1 MKSHI
6 AVKYLIL
13 HLGSLSEDEKKR
25 NIENAAQFPDDLK
38 LVKIFNENE
47 YVFEVKY
54 SGEK

>member
-1 MKSHI
+1 MKSYI